1 MSRLSIFAALAAG
14 AALMYE
20 LDPAQGR
27 RRRARL
33 RDETD
38 HFTKITARGMQR
50 GLDDASHRIHGL
62 WLKARAGRKTQI
74 VDDAVLSER
83 VRSCLGH
90 YCSHPHAVQVSATQG
105 IVELKGPIL
114 ADEVYALV
122 SHVRRVPGV
131 RGIIDHLEMHDSPGD
146 VPSLQGG
153 RRYRR
158 DGALGR
164 PWLPSVRLGVGVAG
178 ALMVLGGV
186 RRGGVGGVG
195 LALLGGAA
203 LARAASNLDF
213 SSMVGVGP
221 RRRGISVTK
230 TITVEAPVKDVF
242 AVFCAF
248 DNFPKFM
255 RHVREV
261 KHLDGNRWHWKMEG
275 PGGFAFEWDTLV
287 TEKVDCKSVAWTST
301 EAASVHNRGEARFEP
316 IGDAATRL
324 TISIEYA
331 PPLGAIGH
339 TVAKLFGADPKRELD
354 EDLLRFKSLLEKGKA
369 TGREGPVTRDEV
381 MGNDGGATK
390 PTPY

>member
-38 HFTKITARGMQR
+38 HFTKVAARGVQR
-50 GLDDASHRIHGL
+50 GIDDASHRVHGL
-62 WLKARAGRKTQI
+62 WLKARASRKTEL
-74 VDDAVLSER
+74 VDDAILSER

-131 RGIIDHLEMHDSPGD
+131 RGIIDHLEMHESPGD

-158 DGALGR
+158 DIGFVR
-164 PWLPSVRLGVGVAG
+164 PWLPSVRLGVGAAG
-178 ALMVLGGV
+178 ALLALGGI
-186 RRGGVGGVG
+186 RRGGIGGVA
-195 LALLGGAA
+195 LALVGGAA

-213 SSMVGVGP
+213 SSIVGVGP

-242 AVFCAF
+242 AVFTAF

-261 KHLDGNRWHWKMEG
+261 KRLDENRWHWKMEG

-287 TEKVDCKSVAWTST
+287 TDKVDGQHISWTST
-301 EAASVHNRGEARFEP
+301 EAASVHNSGDARF
-316 IGDAATRL
+316 DAIDDSTTRL
-324 TISIEYA
+324 TITIEYA

-354 EDLLRFKSLLEKGKA
+354 DDLLRFKSLLEKGKA
-369 TGREGPVTRDEV
+369 TGRNGSVTRDEV
-381 MGNDGGATK
+381 MGDGGAAK